1 MTFLRTDLFVA
12 PSETELFMLLR
23 QILIIRIP
31 LQLWRECKVIF
42 SISLTDDMLFRNHR
56 QQFGQGHGKTAPQ
69 IWRRIPQIYAEN
81 IKFNIGHGVYYSGLR
96 LYSSD
101 TRTNYPFPSG
111 WLENKRLTLG
121 LTAKLFKE
129 NFPLKS
135 SARFRYCSI
144 VLLCRAVKPSY
155 NYSLFFQCVP
165 AENRSL
171 QIFLIPNP

>member
-1 MTFLRTDLFVA
+1 MTFLRTDIFVA

-31 LQLWRECKVIF
+31 LQLWRKYKVIF
-42 SISLTDDMLFRNHR
+42 SLFFLFLFRNHR

-69 IWRRIPQIYAEN
+69 IWWRIPRIYAEN
-81 IKFNIGHGVYYSGLR
+81 IKGSIGHGIYYSRLR

-101 TRTNYPFPSG
+101 TRTNYPFPSS
-111 WLENKRLTLG
+111 WLENKRLTPG

-135 SARFRYCSI
+135 PARFATVR
-144 VLLCRAVKPSY
+144 LCCY
-155 NYSLFFQCVP
+155 
-165 AENRSL
+165 AE
-171 QIFLIPNP
+171 P